1 MTHDRLHGLAS
12 ALRERRAQASA
23 LAAVPAGWQPCDLEE
38 AWRVQHHTWGGEE
51 IAGWKVSAL
60 SAAQRSAMG
69 VAQPISAPL
78 LAAWTRGS
86 FGLGEFIA
94 PLVECEIAFE
104 LGEDLPATGKPYSR
118 DEVARAIRAVRPAI
132 EVVDSRLPPGSG
144 TLLELA
150 DDFNNGGFFAGE
162 PVRDWHGIA
171 FGRCAAT
178 LHLTRNGERA
188 LAASGSGAAILDG
201 DLLGAVV
208 AMANSQC
215 PLYGGLKAGQ
225 IITTG
230 TCTGA
235 VPLDGATRAE
245 AAFAGL
251 GTVAVQFTSGRNAS
265 AGRSP

>member
-1 MTHDRLHGLAS
+1 MTHDPLHDLGQALLEGRAKAAALAS
-12 ALRERRAQASA
+12 
-23 LAAVPAGWQPCDLEE
+23 VPADWRPRDLDE
-38 AWRVQHHTWGGEE
+38 AWRVQHQVWGRQA

-60 SAAQRSAMG
+60 SAAQRDAMG

-78 LAAWTRGS
+78 LAAWTRSS
-86 FGLGEFIA
+86 FGADEFIA
-94 PLVECEIAFE
+94 PLVECELAFE
-104 LGEDLPATGKPYSR
+104 LGEDLPASGVPYGR
-118 DEVARAIRAVRPAI
+118 EQVARAIRAVRPAI

-162 PVRDWHGIA
+162 PVPDWHAID

-178 LHLTRNGERA
+178 LHLTRDGVRA
-188 LAASGSGAAILDG
+188 QAASGSGAAVLDG

-235 VPLDGATRAE
+235 VPLEGATRAE
-245 AAFAGL
+245 ATFAGI
-251 GTVAVQFTSGRNAS
+251 GTVAVQFTP
-265 AGRSP
+265 GRSAFARRSP

>member
-1 MTHDRLHGLAS
+1 MTNDQLHDVGHALLAGRGK
-12 ALRERRAQASA
+12 AAAMAS
-23 LAAVPAGWQPCDLEE
+23 VPAEWRPRDLEE
-38 AWRVQHHTWGGEE
+38 AFRLQHHVWGREA

-60 SAAQRSAMG
+60 SAAQRDAMG

-78 LAAWTRGS
+78 LASWTRGS
-86 FGLGEFIA
+86 FGLDEFIA

-104 LGEDLPATGKPYSR
+104 LGEDLPASGVPYGR
-118 DEVARAIRAVRPAI
+118 EQMARAIRAVRPAI

-150 DDFNNGGFFAGE
+150 DDFNNGGFFSGE
-162 PVRDWHGIA
+162 PVRDWRDIA

-178 LHLTRNGERA
+178 LHLTRDGERA
-188 LAASGSGAAILDG
+188 LAASGSGAAVLDG
-201 DLLGAVV
+201 DLLAAVV

-245 AAFAGL
+245 ATFAGI
-251 GTVAVQFTSGRNAS
+251 GRVAVQFTP
-265 AGRSP
+265 GRSAFARRSP

>member
-1 MTHDRLHGLAS
+1 MTHGQLPGLGE
-12 ALRERRAQASA
+12 ALVAGRAQAAA
-23 LAAVPAGWQPCDLEE
+23 LAALPADWRPRDLQE
-38 AWRVQHHTWGGEE
+38 AWRLQHAIWGGQP

-86 FGLGEFIA
+86 FGRDEFIA
-94 PLVECEIAFE
+94 PLVECELAFE
-104 LGEDLPATGKPYSR
+104 LAEDLPASGAPYGR
-118 DEVARAIRAVRPAI
+118 EAVARAIRAVRPAI

-162 PVRDWHGIA
+162 PVHDWRGID

-178 LHLTRNGERA
+178 LHLTRDGVRTP
-188 LAASGSGAAILDG
+188 AASGSGAAVLDG

-235 VPLDGATRAE
+235 VPLAGAARAE
-245 AAFAGL
+245 ATFAGI
-251 GTVAVQFTSGRNAS
+251 GTVAIQFTPGRGAS
-265 AGRSP
+265 SRRSA

>member
-1 MTHDRLHGLAS
+1 MTHDQLHQLGQ
-12 ALRERRAQASA
+12 ALIEARAKPAA
-23 LAAVPAGWQPCDLEE
+23 LAAVPADWRPRDLDQ
-38 AWRVQHHTWGGEE
+38 AWRVQHHAWGGQA

-60 SAAQRSAMG
+60 SVAQRRAMG

-86 FGLGEFIA
+86 FGLDEFIA
-94 PLVECEIAFE
+94 PLIECELAFE
-104 LGEDLPATGKPYSR
+104 LGEDLPAGGAPYSR
-118 DEVARAIRAVRPAI
+118 EAVARAIRAVRPAI

-162 PVRDWHGIA
+162 PVLDWRGIDFA
-171 FGRCAAT
+171 RCAAT
-178 LHLTRNGERA
+178 LHLTRDGVCA
-188 LAASGSGAAILDG
+188 LAAVGNGAAVLEG

-208 AMANSQC
+208 AMANTQC

-235 VPLDGATRAE
+235 VPLKGAVRAE
-245 AAFAGL
+245 ATFAGI
-251 GTVAVQFTSGRNAS
+251 GTVAVQFTPAQGAFTR
-265 AGRSP
+265 RSP

>member
-1 MTHDRLHGLAS
+1 MTHREMHDLGQ
-12 ALRERRAQASA
+12 ALLEGRAKAAA
-23 LAAVPAGWQPCDLEE
+23 LSAVPADWRPRDLEE
-38 AWRVQHHTWGGEE
+38 AWRVQHHAWGRQP

-69 VAQPISAPL
+69 VAQPVSAPL

-86 FGLGEFIA
+86 FRRDEFIA
-94 PLVECEIAFE
+94 PLIECELAFE
-104 LGEDLPATGKPYSR
+104 LAEDLPARGAPYGR
-118 DEVARAIRAVRPAI
+118 EEVACAIRAVRPAI

-150 DDFNNGGFFAGE
+150 DDFNNGGFCVGE
-162 PVRDWHGIA
+162 PVPDWHNID

-178 LHLTRNGERA
+178 LHLTRDGVRA
-188 LAASGSGAAILDG
+188 LAASGSGAAVLDG

-235 VPLDGATRAE
+235 VPLAGATRAE
-245 AAFAGL
+245 ATFAGI
-251 GTVAVQFTSGRNAS
+251 GMVAVQFTPGRGTFAR
-265 AGRSP
+265 RSP

>member
-1 MTHDRLHGLAS
+1 M
-12 ALRERRAQASA
+12 
-23 LAAVPAGWQPCDLEE
+23 PADWQPRNLDE
-38 AWRVQHHTWGGEE
+38 AWRVQHHAWGGQP

-60 SAAQRSAMG
+60 SAAQRAAMG
-69 VAQPISAPL
+69 VTQPVSAPL
-78 LAAWTRGS
+78 LAAWTRDS
-86 FGLGEFIA
+86 FGRDEFIA
-94 PLVECEIAFE
+94 PLLECELAFE
-104 LGEDLPATGKPYSR
+104 LGQDLPAQRTPYGR

-162 PVRDWHGIA
+162 PVHDWRGID
-171 FGRCAAT
+171 FGRSAAT
-178 LHLTRNGERA
+178 LHLTRDGVRT

-235 VPLDGATRAE
+235 VPLQGAQRAE
-245 AAFAGL
+245 ATFAGI
-251 GTVAVQFTSGRNAS
+251 GTVAVQFTPGRVAS
-265 AGRSP
+265 ERRSP